1 MRQFIPTA
9 FTIGNLFCGF
19 LALYYA
25 FNGSYETAAWLIFL
39 GAVFDKMDGQLAR
52 VMGRDSMFGLQ
63 FDSIVDACTFGV
75 VPAAIIYQAHLQSHL
90 PTGWGLALAFVFLL
104 CGAMRLA
111 RFNTLNLDGER
122 DEFYLG
128 LAIPTAAVCLTQYVV
143 FVKAWPIPHATPLAV
158 LLILVLSF
166 LMVSRLN
173 YDSVPNFRGASL
185 SDRFKQLYF
194 IATVGL
200 LIYDDIFFL
209 PMILV
214 YVFSGP
220 LRWIFRLMHG
230 SVTQHA

>member
-1 MRQFIPTA
+1 MRQFIPNA
-9 FTIGNLFCGF
+9 FTVGNLLCGF
-19 LALYYA
+19 LALHYA
-25 FNGSYETAAWLIFL
+25 FNGSYVPAAWLIFL

-52 VMGRDSMFGLQ
+52 VMGRDSQFGLH

-75 VPAAIIYQAHLQSHL
+75 VPAAIIYQAHL
-90 PTGWGLALAFVFLL
+90 PTGWGLALAFAYLL

-111 RFNTLNLDGER
+111 RFNALSLAGER
-122 DEFYLG
+122 GEFYMG

-173 YDSVPNFRGASL
+173 YDSLPNFRGTSF

-194 IATVGL
+194 VATIGL
-200 LIYDDIFFL
+200 IIYDGIFFF

-220 LRWIFRLMHG
+220 YRWVFRLLHG
-230 SVTQHA
+230 DVTQHA

>member
-9 FTIGNLFCGF
+9 FTTGNLFCGF
-19 LALYYA
+19 LALHYA
-25 FNGSYETAAWLIFL
+25 FSGNYVPAAWLIFL

-52 VMGRDSMFGLQ
+52 VMGRDSLFGLQ
-63 FDSIVDACTFGV
+63 FDSIVDACTFGI
-75 VPAAIIYQAHLQSHL
+75 VPAAIIYQAHL
-90 PTGWGLALAFVFLL
+90 PTGWGLVLAFAFLL

-111 RFNTLNLDGER
+111 RFNTLSLDGER
-122 DEFYLG
+122 GEFYMG

-166 LMVSRLN
+166 LMVSRLD
-173 YDSVPNFRGASL
+173 YDSVPNFRGTSL

-194 IATVGL
+194 VATVGL
-200 LIYDDIFFL
+200 IIYDGIFFF

-220 LRWIFRLMHG
+220 IRWLFRLVHG
-230 SVTQHA
+230 AVTQHA

>member
-19 LALYYA
+19 LALHYA
-25 FNGSYETAAWLIFL
+25 FSGNYVPAAWLIFL

-52 VMGRDSMFGLQ
+52 VMGRDSQFGLH
-63 FDSIVDACTFGV
+63 FDSIVDACTFGI
-75 VPAAIIYQAHLQSHL
+75 VPAAIIYQAHL
-90 PTGWGLALAFVFLL
+90 PTGWGLALAFAFLL

-111 RFNTLNLDGER
+111 RFNALSLEGER
-122 DEFYLG
+122 GEFYMG

-166 LMVSRLN
+166 LMVSRLD
-173 YDSVPNFRGASL
+173 YDSIPNFRGTSL

-200 LIYDDIFFL
+200 TIYDGIFFF

-220 LRWIFRLMHG
+220 ARWIFRLVHG
-230 SVTQHA
+230 EVTQHA

>member
-1 MRQFIPTA
+1 MRQFIPNV
-9 FTIGNLFCGF
+9 FTIGNLLCGF
-19 LALYYA
+19 LALHYA
-25 FNGSYETAAWLIFL
+25 FNGNYVPAAWLIFL

-52 VMGRDSMFGLQ
+52 VMGRDSPFGLH
-63 FDSIVDACTFGV
+63 FDSIVDACTFGI
-75 VPAAIIYQAHLQSHL
+75 VPAAIIYQAHL
-90 PTGWGLALAFVFLL
+90 PTGWGLALAFAYLL

-111 RFNTLNLDGER
+111 RFNALSLEGER
-122 DEFYLG
+122 GEFYTG

-173 YDSVPNFRGASL
+173 YDSIPNFRGTSL

-194 IATVGL
+194 VATVGL
-200 LIYDDIFFL
+200 IIYDGIFFF

-220 LRWIFRLMHG
+220 YRWIFRLLHG
-230 SVTQHA
+230 DVTQHA